1 MEDAELEI
9 LLKPILD
16 LYSQIETDL
25 LLNVVSRFDSYETIG
40 GSLEWYMDR
49 LQEMG
54 AFYQSN
60 VKIMT
65 KYIGMSSKE
74 IKHLMEEL
82 SMRAVMSFANDPIAD
97 LNALLNSTSNRN
109 ILMSILGNVEDDIKI
124 INTKALEGT
133 QKAYMDVLTKSFIE
147 TSSGVYSYQESVKH
161 GLIEMAG
168 RGITGA
174 TYQRSNG
181 RQVRYSL
188 EGTVRRDILTRA
200 HQVSFE
206 TQMNTMRELG
216 HNLVYVSQ
224 HLGARVHPT
233 NKIAN
238 HAGWQGKVYML
249 DGSSEKYENLIE
261 ATGYGDIQGLAG
273 VNCRHHI
280 SSYIEGVTKLPR
292 RIDEDKN
299 EQVYKLSQNQRK
311 LERDIRKAKKQLA
324 IANQLDDSKLQKSYR
339 DKLDSRTNKLDEFI
353 KEHPEMRR
361 DYARTRITE
370 DYTLRATTQAEKV
383 GISEEYWKK
392 FMSADERD
400 FCRQFPE
407 PIQWIDRRI
416 QGEDGKLLPSYDFVR
431 KNDGF
436 EYELKTPIKKPRYSN
451 IARTISET
459 VAKSSKNRFVINLK
473 NRALTD
479 KLRNDLAQYNLRH
492 PQTTIESLLVLSKRK
507 IIEIELKK

>member
-1 MEDAELEI
+1 
-9 LLKPILD
+9 
-16 LYSQIETDL
+16 
-25 LLNVVSRFDSYETIG
+25 
-40 GSLEWYMDR
+40 
-49 LQEMG
+49 
-54 AFYQSN
+54 
-60 VKIMT
+60 
-65 KYIGMSSKE
+65 
-74 IKHLMEEL
+74 
-82 SMRAVMSFANDPIAD
+82 
-97 LNALLNSTSNRN
+97 
-109 ILMSILGNVEDDIKI
+109 
-124 INTKALEGT
+124 
-133 QKAYMDVLTKSFIE
+133 
-147 TSSGVYSYQESVKH
+147 
-161 GLIEMAG
+161 
-168 RGITGA
+168 
-174 TYQRSNG
+174 
-181 RQVRYSL
+181 
-188 EGTVRRDILTRA
+188 
-200 HQVSFE
+200 
-206 TQMNTMRELG
+206 MNTMRELG

-280 SSYIEGVTKLPR
+280 SSYIEGVTKLPS